1 MIEWKPFKAGMD
13 LLTGD
18 GAKADAALRDARNV
32 VVDAAGEVVSRP
44 TPELLDAGVYLAL
57 YAAGDELHA
66 VTGSEWFV
74 FNGAAVTKV
83 ADTSATRAAFAVA
96 PEGVVLYT
104 DTGYWLYAAGAVRRV
119 DIPKLPAPLLQEID
133 GVLLPGA
140 YKVAVAAIDPS
151 GVDGPISWSSRIDL
165 PRGGGIRVITAA
177 TPVRVYL
184 SHANGAELWYATGGS
199 GVVDV
204 RVADYGRQAAEQEED
219 TLPFAE
225 YAAVYQGRL
234 WALSGGALFFSQA
247 YRYGVM
253 SAYSG
258 FMVLPGTSSGLAA
271 LDGPLFIGTS
281 AGAFVLTS
289 SDTER
294 AELVHAHAAPVVP
307 GSMVTLPGEALR
319 GVLDEPP
326 QKPVA
331 CWFTGA
337 GHVVGLPDGTV
348 VPLSPGRLALLPA
361 TGRSATFSL
370 DGETY
375 VATFLSS
382 PAAYERKC
390 VFSKPA
396 V

>member
-44 TPELLDAGVYLAL
+44 TPELLDARVYLAL
-57 YAAGDELHA
+57 HVAGDELHA

-83 ADTSATRAAFAVA
+83 ADISATRAAFAAA

-119 DIPKLPAPLLQEID
+119 DTPKLPAPLLQEID

-151 GVDGPISWSSRIDL
+151 GVEGPLSWASRIDL
-165 PRGGGIRVITAA
+165 PNGGGIAVASAA
-177 TPVRVYL
+177 VPLRVYL
-184 SHANGAELWYATGGS
+184 SHPDGGDLWRVAEATGT
-199 GVVDV
+199 VAL
-204 RVADYGRQAAEQEED
+204 RTADYGLQASALAEEV
-219 TLPFAE
+219 LPFAE

-253 SAYSG
+253 SAYNG

-361 TGRSATFSL
+361 AGRSATFSL

-375 VATFLSS
+375 VATFLAS
-382 PAAYERKC
+382 PAAYERQC